1 MESYIF
7 LIIGLIA
14 GAAIG
19 WLVASRRSGTLA
31 AGSDQGLVSAEA
43 LVAAQAE
50 VQTLR
55 IQLASTEATANGLN
69 AQLAQSAAEKRERDE
84 RDREENKLLQALAPV
99 KVHLEQ
105 MQLTV
110 ATLEKERTEQFG
122 SIQQQLKSAIE
133 SDEQLRKQTQAL
145 SQALTS
151 NNVRGV
157 WGEAQLRKL
166 VELAGL
172 IKHADFDEQATISTN
187 AGAGRADMVINLP
200 GGKSLAIDSKVPF
213 SAYQEASAISEL
225 ATGEEAARRT
235 RLIGDHVKA
244 VKAHIDALG
253 TKSYWSGLD
262 SSPDFVI
269 AFIPSESLL
278 SAALDA
284 DPALL
289 EYAFKKNVALA
300 SPVSLF
306 SVLKTINFIWRQNA
320 DESSVRNMIKLGKEL
335 YERVGKVAEHA
346 DKLGRSITTTV
357 KDYNQ
362 FVSSLEGRML
372 VTARKLNDLDENALG
387 TEEIQAPKELE
398 VAPVQLTASE
408 LTSTPEIEK

>member
-1 MESYIF
+1 MDSFIF
-7 LIIGLIA
+7 LGIGLAVGVLLGWLIASRKASSASVSDEANELRVQLA
-14 GAAIG
+14 GA
-19 WLVASRRSGTLA
+19 
-31 AGSDQGLVSAEA
+31 
-43 LVAAQAE
+43 QA
-50 VQTLR
+50 T
-55 IQLASTEATANGLN
+55 ITGLN
-69 AQLAQSAAEKRERDE
+69 GQLAQQAAEKRERDE

-235 RLIGDHVKA
+235 RLIAEHVKA

-253 TKSYWSGLD
+253 TKSYWSGLEA
-262 SSPDFVI
+262 SPDFVI

-346 DKLGRSITTTV
+346 DKLGRSITSTV

-387 TEEIQAPKELE
+387 TEEIEAPKELE

-408 LTSTPEIEK
+408 LTEAPQIEK

>member
-1 MESYIF
+1 MESFIF
-7 LIIGLIA
+7 LGIGLVV
-14 GAAIG
+14 GALIG
-19 WLVASRRSGTLA
+19 WLVASRKIGASTSGADLQDLRVKLA
-31 AGSDQGLVSAEA
+31 SAEA
-43 LVAAQAE
+43 TIA
-50 VQTLR
+50 
-55 IQLASTEATANGLN
+55 GLN
-69 AQLAQSAAEKRERDE
+69 GQLAQSAAEKRDRDE

-105 MQLTV
+105 MQQTV

-225 ATGEEAARRT
+225 ATGEEAARRA
-235 RLIGDHVKA
+235 RLIAEHVKA

-253 TKSYWSGLD
+253 TKAYWSGLD
-262 SSPDFVI
+262 ASPDFVI

-346 DKLGRSITTTV
+346 DKLGRSITSTV

-372 VTARKLNDLDENALG
+372 VTARKLNDLDENELG
-387 TEEIQAPKELE
+387 TDAISTPKELE

-408 LTSTPEIEK
+408 LAQTPEIEK